1 MHPKSSDGLI
11 KRPRTRILAA
21 NGILPAWHSPPIK
34 RVYDPSLSLSP
45 GICAFSIARFSSSVA
60 IFRDSFALKI
70 LSAASVIAIRVFR
83 TERK

>member
-45 GICAFSIARFSSSVA
+45 PASAHFPSRDFPPPSRFSA
-60 IFRDSFALKI
+60 I
-70 LSAASVIAIRVFR
+70 LSL
-83 TERK
+83 